1 MESMLRCVP
10 IVMLQILMFF
20 FVFSLLFVQ
29 NVERIPRYLPRL
41 LARHRPRL
49 SLLAH
54 HRPRLLSS
62 LVALVLTSR
71 MGTLLSPMLH
81 PIAAQM
87 LVLLLYAILIQPAPL
102 AILDQGVDL

>member
-1 MESMLRCVP
+1 
-10 IVMLQILMFF
+10 MLQILMFF

-29 NVERIPRYLPRL
+29 NVERIPRYLPRLLARHRPSL